1 MYHINKYSWFLLAI
15 YTSVIFIMNY
25 HTYIVSLEGF
35 YLTIPLIIGVIIW
48 SEKTS
53 SIINKATRTKSI
65 EEIFQQD
72 LFLISYSFILGSLLS
87 FIFNFNNSDVR
98 GWWPMALYIIT
109 YFGVLFAF
117 IFSLS
122 GKILNNHKKYTFAF
136 FYLIIVLIPLLSF
149 LPYIWPFSIYGKRDF
164 FYEAMSLLL
173 GIHLLCCLGQKIL
186 LVVRSKKL

>member
-1 MYHINKYSWFLLAI
+1 MYYLNKYTWFLLTI

-25 HTYIVSLEGF
+25 HRSIVSLEGF

-53 SIINKATRTKSI
+53 SIINKATQTKSK

-72 LFLISYSFILGSLLS
+72 LFLISYSFILGILLS

-98 GWWPMALYIIT
+98 GWWPMALYFIT
-109 YFGVLFAF
+109 FFGVLFAF

-122 GKILNNHKKYTFAF
+122 GKILNNHKKYTLAF
-136 FYLIIVLIPLLSF
+136 FYLIIALIPLLSI

-164 FYEAMSLLL
+164 FYECMSLLL
-173 GIHLLCCLGQKIL
+173 GIHLLCCLSQKIR
-186 LVVRSKKL
+186 LVVGSKKL